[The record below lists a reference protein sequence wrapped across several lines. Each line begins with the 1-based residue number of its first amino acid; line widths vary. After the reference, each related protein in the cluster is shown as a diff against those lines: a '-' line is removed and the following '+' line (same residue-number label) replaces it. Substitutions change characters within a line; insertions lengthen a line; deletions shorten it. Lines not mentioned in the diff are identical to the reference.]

1 MNKPYFDPGRR
12 NATGGLGQWLIQNG
26 DGTETLLEGA
36 IMATQEKRVA
46 ELRDSVKEFVTAWR
60 KVRGV
65 LEDWKIDGMLPPA
78 ILALIPDGADYD
90 SEKVVTEL
98 VDSDVTPEQV
108 YAGVGSMMVIGNIG
122 ATDVKNIVR
131 IMTK

>member
-12 NATGGLGQWLIQNG
+12 NATTGELGVWVRQN
-26 DGTETLLEGA
+26 DGTETIYEGR
-36 IMATQEKRVA
+36 IMATQEKRVT
-46 ELRDSVKEFVTAWR
+46 ELRDSVKEFVNAWR

-65 LEDWKIDGMLPPA
+65 LEDWKIDGMLPSQ
-78 ILALIPDGADYD
+78 ILGLLPDGADYD

-98 VDSDVTPEQV
+98 VDSDVTPDQV
-108 YAGVGSMMVIGNIG
+108 YAAVASMMVIGNIS
-122 ATDVKNIVR
+122 APDVKNIVR

>member
-1 MNKPYFDPGRR
+1 MIYFDPGRR
-12 NATGGLGQWLIQNG
+12 NAQGTLGQWLKTENG
-26 DGTETLLEGA
+26 IETLLEA
-36 IMATQEKRVA
+36 NMANQEKRVQ
-46 ELRDSVKEFVTAWR
+46 ELRDSVKKFVTAWR
-60 KVRGV
+60 EVRGV

-78 ILALIPDGADYD
+78 ILSLIPDGADYD
-90 SEKVVTEL
+90 SANIITEL
-98 VDSDVTPEQV
+98 SGDVTPEQV

>member
-1 MNKPYFDPGRR
+1 
-12 NATGGLGQWLIQNG
+12 
-26 DGTETLLEGA
+26 
-36 IMATQEKRVA
+36 MATQEKRVA